1 MSTRNMRRLAAGI
14 VACTLAFATAPVL
27 AQDVSTT
34 RSAATAGAIVH
45 TEDVDLFYRIYDAA
59 GGHPTAEQLQHDY
72 LDQGSDG
79 LQVLVRERDVTGQRI
94 ADMLAKN
101 PALYSGA
108 KRCLAVLPPPRE
120 RPEAALPKPGRPYPH
135 ARLPPVPL
143 SIGPGH

>member
-59 GGHPTAEQLQHDY
+59 GGHPTAEQLQHHY
-72 LDQGSDG
+72 PAKASDR
-79 LQVLVRERDVTGQRI
+79 LQVISSDRNGT
-94 ADMLAKN
+94 A
-101 PALYSGA
+101 
-108 KRCLAVLPPPRE
+108 PRTSDNK
-120 RPEAALPKPGRPYPH
+120 ANK
-135 ARLPPVPL
+135 
-143 SIGPGH
+143 

>member
-59 GGHPTAEQLQHDY
+59 GGHPTAEQLQHNY
-72 LDQGSDG
+72 LDHGSDG
-79 LQVLVRERDVTGQRI
+79 LQVLARDRNVTVPRI
-94 ADMLAKN
+94 AALRPHHPYLYTGATLN
-101 PALYSGA
+101 P
-108 KRCLAVLPPPRE
+108 PT
-120 RPEAALPKPGRPYPH
+120 RPHP
-135 ARLPPVPL
+135 
-143 SIGPGH
+143 